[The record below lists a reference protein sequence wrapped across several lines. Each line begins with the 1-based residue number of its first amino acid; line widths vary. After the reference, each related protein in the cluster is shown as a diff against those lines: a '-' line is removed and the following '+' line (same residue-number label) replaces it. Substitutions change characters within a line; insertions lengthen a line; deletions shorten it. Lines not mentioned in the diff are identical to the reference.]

1 MKLLPLVLVALLLV
15 FATGAAL
22 RTSLPDVE
30 DEVMCDTCNTALNV
44 STSTVADQERS
55 FIRRQI
61 ALGKDKQQVKAALV
75 AEYGPGV
82 LADPP
87 SSGFDLAAWLV
98 PIVLVVLGIGGVVIA
113 ARRWR
118 RQATP
123 AAAAGEPLPDE
134 DAARLD
140 AELAAYDRR

>member
-1 MKLLPLVLVALLLV
+1 MIARLACVALLLV
-15 FATGAAL
+15 FATGAAP
-22 RTSLPDVE
+22 RASLPDVE
-30 DEVMCDTCNTALNV
+30 DEVMCVECNTALNV
-44 STSTVADQERS
+44 STSTVADEERS
-55 FIRRQI
+55 FIRHQI
-61 ALGKDKQQVKAALV
+61 ALGKDKRQIKAALV

-98 PIVLVVLGIGGVVIA
+98 PIVLVLIGIGGVVIA

-118 RQATP
+118 RQAAP
-123 AAAAGEPLPDE
+123 AAAAGEPLPE
-134 DAARLD
+134 DDARRLD